1 MRVPNH
7 VTEVQALSSQ
17 HCYPVANSQAGS
29 GATSERASDIASQIC
44 INMAEGKSQVVAKK
58 ALKKLEDQLT
68 CAVCLEDFKHP
79 KLLQCFHVY
88 CKDCLKPLVVQ
99 DKQGQL
105 SLCCPTCRQ
114 STLLPPGSTVSD
126 LQPAFH
132 IHHLLEIQE
141 ALEKLKEPQKV
152 QCDKCK
158 FTPQPATSYCR
169 DCGEFICAICT
180 TVHREWQTLSEHEV
194 VALEQLESRVKQ
206 VDALKKVTLFCS
218 LHNGKELELYC
229 ETCEELICHNCTVK
243 KHKEHRYDLVS
254 DTFETHKTEITASME
269 PIENHLSV
277 VNNSLEELRG
287 RTKELSNQRAS
298 NEAKIQREI
307 QQLHK
312 LIEVR
317 KAELISQNDQMI
329 EIKLKNL
336 SAQEDE
342 LETLQTQLV
351 SCLSFMRESLRT
363 GSQGEVMK
371 VKKTA
376 MKQMKEMTDNFKP
389 DSLRPC
395 EDANVKFIASGPNLT
410 QAYQEFGRVVLQKS
424 SPKNCY
430 TYTTGIV
437 KKVKVDERVTAILH
451 VVDDEGKACT
461 TPVET
466 PTCELVPVVAGEKT
480 DCHVKKVAPNQYE
493 ISYQP
498 TTRGRYQLHIKV
510 EGGHI
515 KGSPFS
521 VIVKDLNNIV
531 QIIEQVKEPTC
542 ITLDKTGNMVV
553 AEDGGECVSVFSP
566 AGEKL
571 RSFGSDKLSD
581 PRGVAMDDDGNI
593 LVVDM
598 DRHCIQQFTSN
609 GNFITT
615 VGNYGTHGSSALKFK
630 SPVGAAFRPLNKKIY
645 VADYSNNCIQVL
657 NPDLTFYKSF
667 GSSGTGNGELR
678 NPTDM
683 AFDNAGNVYVADVL
697 NACIQV
703 FTSEGEFLRVFG
715 KRGQGNGELFRAS
728 RIEVSTENIVYVSDW
743 NNHRVSMF
751 TSEGKFLKSFGGQ
764 GNGPGQFNQPRGI
777 TIDNNGVI
785 YVCDGFNNRLQL
797 FC

>member
-1 MRVPNH
+1 
-7 VTEVQALSSQ
+7 
-17 HCYPVANSQAGS
+17 
-29 GATSERASDIASQIC
+29 
-44 INMAEGKSQVVAKK
+44 MAEGKSQVVAKK

-68 CAVCLEDFKHP
+68 CAVCLEAFKYP

-99 DKQGQL
+99 DQQGQL

-158 FTPQPATSYCR
+158 LTPRPATSYCR

-254 DTFETHKTEITASME
+254 DTFETHKTEITASMK
-269 PIENHLSV
+269 PIESHLSV
-277 VNNSLEELRG
+277 VNNSLEELKG
-287 RTKELSNQRAS
+287 RANELSNQRAS

-307 QQLHK
+307 QQLHE
-312 LIEVR
+312 LIEAR
-317 KAELISQNDQMI
+317 KAKLISQNDQMI

-371 VKKTA
+371 MKKTA

-389 DSLRPC
+389 DSLFPC
-395 EDANVKFIASGPNLT
+395 EAANVKFIASGPNLT
-410 QAYQEFGRVVLQKS
+410 HACQEFGRVVLQKP
-424 SPKNCY
+424 SPKNC
-430 TYTTGIV
+430 YTTGIV
-437 KKVKVDERVTAILH
+437 KKVKVDERVTAVLH

-466 PTCELVPVVAGEKT
+466 PTCELVPIVTGEKT
-480 DCHVKKVAPNQYE
+480 DCPVKKVAPSQYE

-498 TTRGRYQLHIKV
+498 TIRGRYQLHIEV

-521 VIVKDLNNIV
+521 VAVKDLNNLV
-531 QIIEQVKEPTC
+531 QVIEQVKKPTY

-553 AEDGGECVSVFSP
+553 TESGAKCVSVFSP

-571 RSFGSDKLSD
+571 RSFGSGKISN
-581 PRGVAMDDDGNI
+581 PHSVAVSEDGDI
-593 LVVDM
+593 VVASGG
-598 DRHCIQQFTSN
+598 HCIQKFTSN
-609 GNFITT
+609 GEFITT
-615 VGNYGTHGSSALKFK
+615 VGTRGSSALEFQ
-630 SPVGAAFRPLNKKIY
+630 SPVGAAFHPLNKKLY
-645 VADYSNNCIQVL
+645 VADQCNHRIQVL
-657 NPDLTFYKSF
+657 NPDLTFYNSF
-667 GSSGTGNGELR
+667 GSRGRGNGQLSY
-678 NPTDM
+678 PADL
-683 AFDNAGNVYVADVL
+683 AFDDAGNVYVADAD
-697 NACIQV
+697 NSRIQV
-703 FTSEGEFLRVFG
+703 FTCDGEFLRMFGKHGQGNGELFGASGIEVSYAENIVHVYVSDWSNHRISMFTSEGEFL
-715 KRGQGNGELFRAS
+715 E
-728 RIEVSTENIVYVSDW
+728 
-743 NNHRVSMF
+743 
-751 TSEGKFLKSFGGQ
+751 SFGTQ
-764 GNGPGQFNQPRGI
+764 GNGPGEFNQPFGI
-777 TIDNNGVI
+777 TVDKNGVI
-785 YVCDGFNNRLQL
+785 YVCDRDNSRLQL
-797 FC
+797 FG

>member
-1 MRVPNH
+1 
-7 VTEVQALSSQ
+7 
-17 HCYPVANSQAGS
+17 
-29 GATSERASDIASQIC
+29 
-44 INMAEGKSQVVAKK
+44 MAEGKSQVVAKK

-68 CAVCLEDFKHP
+68 CAVCLEAFKDP

-99 DKQGQL
+99 DQQGQL
-105 SLCCPTCRQ
+105 SLRCPTCRQ
-114 STLLPPGSTVSD
+114 STLLPLGSTVSD

-141 ALEKLKEPQKV
+141 ALEKLQEPQKV

-158 FTPQPATSYCR
+158 LTPQLATSYCR
-169 DCGEFICAICT
+169 DCGEFICAMCT

-243 KHKEHRYDLVS
+243 KHKDHRYDLVS

-269 PIENHLSV
+269 PIESHLSV
-277 VNNSLEELRG
+277 VNNSLEELKG
-287 RTKELSNQRAS
+287 RANELSNQRAS
-298 NEAKIQREI
+298 NEAKIQRQI
-307 QQLHK
+307 QQLHE
-312 LIEVR
+312 LIEAR
-317 KAELISQNDQMI
+317 KAELISQNNQMI

-389 DSLRPC
+389 DSLFPC
-395 EDANVKFIASGPNLT
+395 EAANVTFIASGPNLT
-410 QAYQEFGRVVLQKS
+410 QACQEFGRVVLQTP

-430 TYTTGIV
+430 TTGIV
-437 KKVKVDERVTAILH
+437 KMVKIDEKVTAVLH
-451 VVDDEGKACT
+451 AVDDEGKACT

-466 PTCELVPVVAGEKT
+466 LTCELVPIVAGEKT
-480 DCHVKKVAPNQYE
+480 DCLVKKVAPNQYE

-498 TTRGRYQLHIKV
+498 TIRGRYHLHIKV
-510 EGGHI
+510 DEEHI

-521 VIVKDLNNIV
+521 VAVKDLNNLV
-531 QIIEQVKEPTC
+531 QVIEQVKEAMY

-553 AEDGGECVSVFSP
+553 TESGGRCASIFSP
-566 AGEKL
+566 GGEKL
-571 RSFGSDKLSD
+571 RSFGSRKLSN
-581 PRGVAMDDDGNI
+581 PRGVAVDEDSDI
-593 LVVDM
+593 LVVDKGG
-598 DRHCIQQFTSN
+598 HCIQKFTSN
-609 GNFITT
+609 GEFITT
-615 VGNYGTHGSSALKFK
+615 VNTHGSSALEFK
-630 SPVGAAFRPLNKKIY
+630 SPVGAAFHPLNKKLY
-645 VADYSNNCIQVL
+645 VADKLSHRIQVL
-657 NPDLTFYKSF
+657 NPDLTFYKIF
-667 GSSGTGNGELR
+667 GRFGTGNGQLSY
-678 NPTDM
+678 PTDM
-683 AFDNAGNVYVADVL
+683 AFDDSGNVYVADVG
-697 NACIQV
+697 NKRIQV
-703 FTSEGEFLRVFG
+703 FTSEGEFLRMFG
-715 KRGQGNGELFRAS
+715 KSGHGDGELSGAS
-728 RIEVSTENIVYVSDW
+728 RIEVSNENIVYVSDW
-743 NNHRVSMF
+743 GNHRVSMF
-751 TSEGKFLKSFGGQ
+751 TSEGKFLESFGGR
-764 GNGPGQFNQPRGI
+764 GNGPGQFNKPRGI
-777 TIDNNGVI
+777 TVDKNGVI
-785 YVCDGFNNRLQL
+785 YVCDRRNNRLQL
-797 FC
+797 FG

>member
-1 MRVPNH
+1 
-7 VTEVQALSSQ
+7 
-17 HCYPVANSQAGS
+17 
-29 GATSERASDIASQIC
+29 
-44 INMAEGKSQVVAKK
+44 MAEGKSQVVAKK

-68 CAVCLEDFKHP
+68 CAVCLEAFKYP

-99 DKQGQL
+99 DQQGQL
-105 SLCCPTCRQ
+105 SLRCPTCRQ

-152 QCDKCK
+152 QCNKCK
-158 FTPQPATSYCR
+158 LTPQLATSYCR

-317 KAELISQNDQMI
+317 KAELISQNNQMI

-395 EDANVKFIASGPNLT
+395 EAANVKFIASGPNLT
-410 QAYQEFGRVVLQKS
+410 EAYHEFGRVFQTS
-424 SPKNCY
+424 SPKKC
-430 TYTTGIV
+430 YTTGIV
-437 KKVKVDERVTAILH
+437 KKVKVDERVTAVLH

-461 TPVET
+461 TPVEA
-466 PTCELVPVVAGEKT
+466 PTCELVPIVTGEKT

-498 TTRGRYQLHIKV
+498 TTRGRYQLHIKM

-515 KGSPFS
+515 KRSPFS
-521 VIVKDLNNIV
+521 VIVKDLNNLV
-531 QIIEQVKEPTC
+531 QIIEQVKEATY
-542 ITLDKTGNMVV
+542 IILDKTGNMVV
-553 AEDGGECVSVFSP
+553 AEAEGKCVSIFSP

-571 RSFGSDKLSD
+571 RSFGSRKLSN
-581 PRGVAMDDDGNI
+581 PRGVAVDDDGNM
-593 LVVDM
+593 LVVDKGG
-598 DRHCIQQFTSN
+598 RCIQKFTSN
-609 GNFITT
+609 GEFITT
-615 VGNYGTHGSSALKFK
+615 VNTHGSSALEFK
-630 SPVGAAFRPLNKKIY
+630 SPVGAAFHPLNKKLY
-645 VADYSNNCIQVL
+645 VADKLSHRIQIL
-657 NPDLTFYKSF
+657 NPDLTFYKIF
-667 GSSGTGNGELR
+667 GSFGTGNGQL
-678 NPTDM
+678 NYPTDM
-683 AFDNAGNVYVADVL
+683 AFDDAGNVYVADVG
-697 NACIQV
+697 NKRIQV
-703 FTSEGEFLRVFG
+703 FTSEGEFLRMFG
-715 KRGQGNGELFRAS
+715 KSGHGDGELSGAS
-728 RIEVSTENIVYVSDW
+728 RIEVSNENIVYVSDW
-743 NNHRVSMF
+743 GNHRVSMF
-751 TSEGKFLKSFGGQ
+751 TSEGKFLESFGGR
-764 GNGPGQFNQPRGI
+764 GNGPGQFNKPRGI
-777 TIDNNGVI
+777 TVDKNGVI
-785 YVCDGFNNRLQL
+785 YVCDRRNNRLQL
-797 FC
+797 FG

>member
-1 MRVPNH
+1 
-7 VTEVQALSSQ
+7 
-17 HCYPVANSQAGS
+17 
-29 GATSERASDIASQIC
+29 
-44 INMAEGKSQVVAKK
+44 MAESKSQVVAKK

-68 CAVCLEDFKHP
+68 CAVCLEAFKHP
-79 KLLQCFHVY
+79 KLLLCFHVY

-99 DKQGQL
+99 EQQGQR
-105 SLCCPTCRQ
+105 SLRCPTCRQ

-158 FTPQPATSYCR
+158 LTPRPATSYCR
-169 DCGEFICAICT
+169 DCGEFICAMCT

-218 LHNGKELELYC
+218 LHNSKELELYC
-229 ETCEELICHNCTVK
+229 ETCEELICHNCTIK

-277 VNNSLEELRG
+277 VNNSLEELKG
-287 RTKELSNQRAS
+287 RANELSNQRAS

-307 QQLHK
+307 QLLHE
-312 LIEVR
+312 LIEAR
-317 KAELISQNDQMI
+317 KAKLISQNDQMI

-336 SAQEDE
+336 SGQEDE

-395 EDANVKFIASGPNLT
+395 EAANVKFIASGPNLT
-410 QAYQEFGRVVLQKS
+410 QACQEFGRVVLQTL

-430 TYTTGIV
+430 ATGIV
-437 KKVKVDERVTAILH
+437 KKVKVDERVTAVLH

-480 DCHVKKVAPNQYE
+480 DCPVKKVAPNQYE

-498 TTRGRYQLHIKV
+498 TIRGRYQLHIKV

-531 QIIEQVKEPTC
+531 QVIEQVKKPTY
-542 ITLDKTGNMVV
+542 ISLDKTGNMVV
-553 AEDGGECVSVFSP
+553 TETGGKCVSVFSP

-571 RSFGSDKLSD
+571 RSFGSEKLSN
-581 PRGVAMDDDGNI
+581 PRGVAVDEDGNI
-593 LVVDM
+593 LVVDT
-598 DRHCIQQFTSN
+598 DRSCIQMFTSN
-609 GNFITT
+609 GEVIRT
-615 VGNYGTHGSSALKFK
+615 VGTRGKTSLEFQ
-630 SPVGAAFRPLNKKIY
+630 SPVGAAFHPLNKRLY
-645 VADYSNNCIQVL
+645 VADNFNHRIQVL

-667 GSSGTGNGELR
+667 GIHGSGNGQLYH
-678 NPTDM
+678 PADV
-683 AFDNAGNVYVADVL
+683 AFDGAGNIYVADVN
-697 NACIQV
+697 NARIHV
-703 FTSEGEFLRVFG
+703 FTSEGEFLRMFG
-715 KRGQGNGELFRAS
+715 KSGHGDGELSRAS

-743 NNHRVSMF
+743 DNHHISMF
-751 TSEGKFLKSFGGQ
+751 TSEGKFLESFGTQ
-764 GNGPGQFNQPRGI
+764 GNGPGKFNEPRGI
-777 TIDNNGVI
+777 TVDKNRVI
-785 YVCDGFNNRLQL
+785 YICDCLNNRLQL

>member
-1 MRVPNH
+1 
-7 VTEVQALSSQ
+7 
-17 HCYPVANSQAGS
+17 
-29 GATSERASDIASQIC
+29 
-44 INMAEGKSQVVAKK
+44 MAESKSQVVAKK

-68 CAVCLEDFKHP
+68 CAVCLEAFKHP

-99 DKQGQL
+99 EQQGQR
-105 SLCCPTCRQ
+105 SLRCPTCRQ
-114 STLLPPGSTVSD
+114 STWLLPPGSTVSD

-158 FTPQPATSYCR
+158 LTPRPATSYCR
-169 DCGEFICAICT
+169 DCGEFICAMCT

-229 ETCEELICHNCTVK
+229 ETCEELICHNCTIK

-277 VNNSLEELRG
+277 VNNSLEELKG
-287 RTKELSNQRAS
+287 RANELSNQRAS

-307 QQLHK
+307 QQLHE
-312 LIEVR
+312 LIEAR
-317 KAELISQNDQMI
+317 KAKLISQNDQMI

-389 DSLRPC
+389 DSLCPC
-395 EDANVKFIASGPNLT
+395 EAANVKFMASGPNLT
-410 QAYQEFGRVVLQKS
+410 HACQKFGRVILQKH

-430 TYTTGIV
+430 ATGTV
-437 KKVKVDERVTAILH
+437 KKVRVDERVTAVMH

-466 PTCELVPVVAGEKT
+466 PTCELVPVVASKKKN
-480 DCHVKKVAPNQYE
+480 CPVKQVAPNQYE

-498 TTRGRYQLHIKV
+498 TIRGRYQLHIKV

-521 VIVKDLNNIV
+521 VAVKDLNNLV
-531 QIIEQVKEPTC
+531 QIIEQVKEATY
-542 ITLDKTGNMVV
+542 IILDETGNMVV
-553 AEDGGECVSVFSP
+553 AENGGNCVSVFSL

-571 RSFGSDKLSD
+571 RSFGSEKLLN
-581 PRGVAMDDDGNI
+581 PRGVAMDDDSNM

-598 DRHCIQQFTSN
+598 DLHCIQKFSSN
-609 GNFITT
+609 GEFITT
-615 VGNYGTHGSSALKFK
+615 VCTRGSSALEFQ
-630 SPVGAAFRPLNKKIY
+630 SPVGASFHPLNKKLY
-645 VADYSNNCIQVL
+645 VADFANHRIQVL

-667 GSSGTGNGELR
+667 GSRGSGNGQLSY
-678 NPTDM
+678 PADV
-683 AFDNAGNVYVADVL
+683 AFDDAGNVYVADDD
-697 NACIQV
+697 NSRIQV
-703 FTSEGEFLRVFG
+703 FTCEGEFLRMFG
-715 KRGQGNGELFRAS
+715 KRGQGNGELSGAS
-728 RIEVSTENIVYVSDW
+728 RIEVSNENIVYVSEW
-743 NNHRVSMF
+743 SNHRVSMF
-751 TSEGKFLKSFGGQ
+751 TTEGEFLTSFGGR
-764 GNGPGQFNQPRGI
+764 GNGPGQFDGPRGI
-777 TIDNNGVI
+777 TIDKNGVI
-785 YVCDGFNNRLQL
+785 YVCDGFNHRLQL
-797 FC
+797 FG